1 MNCGGL
7 QMNNIIVMPMIIP
20 LLTGVILVFLRT
32 RIKAQ
37 RVLSLLALLATAG
50 VSLYLLNVIQTEGIL
65 SLDFGGW
72 LPPYGIL
79 FVADS
84 FAMLLVL
91 TTSIVS
97 TLILLYSF
105 SSIGA
110 ARENMFFYSFVL
122 FLIAG
127 VNGSF
132 LTGDLFN
139 LFVCFE
145 VMLLASYVLITL
157 GGRKIQLVES
167 IKYVAINVLSS
178 WFFLLGIAYLYG
190 SVGTLNLA
198 HLSERVAE
206 VGQGPLLTVI
216 SLIFL
221 IVFSLKSGLLL
232 YFWLPGSYSSPPTAI
247 AALFGALLTKVG
259 IYALFRMFTLVF
271 YHEPSITHSLIGIM
285 AAITMIGGS
294 IGAIAYK
301 DIRQI
306 VSYNVVITV
315 GFILVGLAVFTEVAF
330 QGAIYY
336 LVHDMII
343 KSLLFLLAGTMIYL
357 TGTSRIEEM
366 SGLIRNYPLLGWL
379 FFLSILSL
387 AGIPPL
393 SGFIGKLYIGQGAVD
408 TGSFVLLGLAFLSG
422 MFVLYSLLKIFMNTF
437 WGETIISEDEETPLK
452 KRLLFPCVLLGI
464 ATIALGVGAES
475 IAVYVSDAAYT
486 LMHPEVYVDAVL
498 NRSE

>member
-1 MNCGGL
+1 M
-7 QMNNIIVMPMIIP
+7 VIP
-20 LLTGVILVFLRT
+20 LLVGVILIFLRSYV
-32 RIKAQ
+32 KVQ
-37 RVLSLLALLATAG
+37 RVLSLFAVIATG
-50 VSLYLLNVIQTEGIL
+50 IVSIYILNTIQSEGIL
-65 SLDFGGW
+65 RLDFGGW

-84 FAMLLVL
+84 FSVLLVL
-91 TTSIVS
+91 TTAIVS
-97 TLILLYSF
+97 SIILLYAF
-105 SSIGA
+105 STIGA

-157 GGRKIQLVES
+157 GGRKVQLVES
-167 IKYVAINVLSS
+167 IKYVVINVLSS

-190 SVGTLNLA
+190 SVGTLNMA
-198 HLSERVAE
+198 HLSERIAE
-206 VGQGPLLTVI
+206 VGQGPLLTTI

-232 YFWLPGSYSSPPTAI
+232 YFWLPGSYSAPPTAV

-259 IYALFRMFTLVF
+259 IYAMFRTFTLIF
-271 YHEPSITHSLIGIM
+271 YHEPSITHTLIGIM
-285 AAITMIGGS
+285 AALTMIGGS

-301 DIRQI
+301 DVRQI
-306 VSYNVVITV
+306 VTYNVVITI
-315 GFILVGLAVFTEVAF
+315 GFILVGLAVSTEMAIM
-330 QGAIYY
+330 GSIYY

-343 KSLLFLLAGTMIYL
+343 KALLFLLVGTMIYL

-366 SGLIRNYPLLGWL
+366 SGLIRNYPVLGWL
-379 FFLSILSL
+379 FFLTTLSL

-393 SGFIGKLYIGQGAVD
+393 SGFIGKLYIAQGAVEA
-408 TGSFVLLGLAFLSG
+408 GSYTLLAIAFLSS
-422 MFVLYSLLKIFMNTF
+422 MFVLYSLLQIFMNVF
-437 WGETIISEDEETPLK
+437 WGETIISEDEETPLRN
-452 KRLLFPCVLLGI
+452 RLILPCIVLGI
-464 ATIALGVGAES
+464 ATIALGIGAES
-475 IAVYVSDAAYT
+475 IAAYVSDAATT
-486 LMHPEVYVDAVL
+486 LMNPRIYIDAVMNG
-498 NRSE
+498 NR